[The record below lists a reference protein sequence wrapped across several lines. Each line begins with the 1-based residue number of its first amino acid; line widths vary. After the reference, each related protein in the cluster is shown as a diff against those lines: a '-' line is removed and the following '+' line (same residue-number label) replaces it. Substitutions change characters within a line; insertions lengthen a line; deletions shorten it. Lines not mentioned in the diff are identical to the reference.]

1 MKLGAENGCVW
12 GGDLGFEKGFGS
24 PLLSLID
31 DLKSFLRPSFR
42 GRVQHTGA
50 ISHAARAMC
59 APPARPRARLDYSEF
74 GRHGLSAR
82 HADSAL
88 CGRGW
93 GSG

>member
-1 MKLGAENGCVW
+1 MKLGAENVCVW

-31 DLKSFLRPSFR
+31 DLGKVSYA
-42 GRVQHTGA
+42 RVFVAESNIPVPLATPRA
-50 ISHAARAMC
+50 PCAR
-59 APPARPRARLDYSEF
+59 RPRARLDYSEF